1 MDESREVDTRG
12 CASGGGCVEKKGV
25 VRGYGGVVFTSFFC
39 ETSDDGVLER
49 CFSTREAKF

>member
-1 MDESREVDTRG
+1 MDESREVDRG

-39 ETSDDGVLER
+39 ETSDDGVL
-49 CFSTREAKF
+49 